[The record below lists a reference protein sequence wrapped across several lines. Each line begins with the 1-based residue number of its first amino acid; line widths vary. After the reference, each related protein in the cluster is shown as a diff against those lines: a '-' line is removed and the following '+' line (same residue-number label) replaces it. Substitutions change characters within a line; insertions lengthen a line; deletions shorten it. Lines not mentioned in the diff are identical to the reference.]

1 MSTTLYDKIWND
13 HLVDQQ
19 EDGTSLLFVDRHLI
33 HEVTS
38 PQAFEGL
45 RNSNRKVRHP
55 NLTLAVADHNVP
67 TTDRSKGIENKESR
81 IQVETLEQNCK
92 DFGIT
97 LFPLLDKRQGIVH
110 IVGPEQGITQP
121 GMTIVCGD
129 SHTATHG
136 AFGALAFGIG
146 TSEVEHVLATQTLI
160 QQPAKNMRI
169 NIEGEVNL
177 GVTAKDIILHIIGKI
192 GTAGGT
198 GFVIEYAGE
207 AIKSLSMEGRMT
219 ICNMSIEAGA
229 RAGLIAPDQITFD
242 YIKDKPYAPKGD
254 EWLKALNYWKS
265 LPSDENAHYE
275 KEITIKAKDI
285 SPQITWG
292 TSPQDVVPINGRVP
306 NPSNIEDLN
315 KRKALERSLDYMG
328 LEPNQE
334 IEKIKIDKVFIGS
347 CTNGRIE
354 DLREV
359 AKIVKGKKVSV
370 DSMIVPGS
378 GLVKEQAEN
387 EGLDKIFIEAGFD
400 WREPG
405 CSMCLAMNPD
415 QLKPKER
422 CASTSNRNFEG
433 RQGREGRTHLV
444 SPVVAAASAINGR
457 LSLVE
462 DI

>member
-1 MSTTLYDKIWND
+1 MPLTLYDKIWNE
-13 HLVDQQ
+13 HLVHEQ
-19 EDGTSLLFVDRHLI
+19 EDGTCLIYIARHLV

-38 PQAFEGL
+38 PQAFDGL
-45 RNSNRKVRHP
+45 RNAKRKVRRP
-55 NLTLAVADHNVP
+55 ECTFAVADHNVP
-67 TTDRSKGIENKESR
+67 TSDRSKGIENKESR
-81 IQVETLEQNCK
+81 IQVETLENNCK
-92 DFGIT
+92 DFDVT

-136 AFGALAFGIG
+136 AFGSLAFGIG

-160 QQPAKNMRI
+160 QKPAKNMRI
-169 NIEGEVNL
+169 TIEGRVAP
-177 GVTAKDIILHIIGKI
+177 GVTSKDIILQIIGHI

-198 GFVIEYAGE
+198 GYVIEYAGD
-207 AIKSLSMEGRMT
+207 AIKELSMESRMT
-219 ICNMSIEAGA
+219 ICNMSIEGGA
-229 RAGLIAPDQITFD
+229 RAGLICPDEKTFE
-242 YIKDKPYAPKGD
+242 YIKGRPYAPKGVD
-254 EWLKALNYWKS
+254 LEKAIQFWKS
-265 LPSDENAHYE
+265 LPTDEGAFFD
-275 KEITIKAKDI
+275 KEITIKANEI
-285 SPQITWG
+285 LPQVTWG
-292 TSPQDVVPINGRVP
+292 TSPQDTAPLNGTIPDPEKIDNVNRR
-306 NPSNIEDLN
+306 N
-315 KRKALERSLDYMG
+315 AMQRSLDYMG
-328 LEPNQE
+328 LEPNQN
-334 IEKIKIDKVFIGS
+334 IRDIKIDKVFIGS

-359 AKIVKGKKVSV
+359 AKVVKGKKVTV

-378 GLVKEQAEN
+378 GLVKEQAEK

-444 SPVVAAASAINGR
+444 SPIIAAASAIRGT

-462 DI
+462 DL